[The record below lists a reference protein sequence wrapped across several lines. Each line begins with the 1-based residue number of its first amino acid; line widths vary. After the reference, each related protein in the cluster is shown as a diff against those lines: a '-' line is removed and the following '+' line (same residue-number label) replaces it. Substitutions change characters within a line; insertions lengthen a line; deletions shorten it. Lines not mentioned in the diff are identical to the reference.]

1 MQVLVFVSDDG
12 SSPDATGPTLILEDI
27 ATAVI
32 PPHPRSLTWRYFAT
46 MQSEDALFGSEAS
59 AMNRALRK
67 GKAFVSARLVK

>member
-12 SSPDATGPTLILEDI
+12 RSPETTGPTLILEDV

-32 PPHPRSLTWRYFAT
+32 PPHPRSMAWRYFAT